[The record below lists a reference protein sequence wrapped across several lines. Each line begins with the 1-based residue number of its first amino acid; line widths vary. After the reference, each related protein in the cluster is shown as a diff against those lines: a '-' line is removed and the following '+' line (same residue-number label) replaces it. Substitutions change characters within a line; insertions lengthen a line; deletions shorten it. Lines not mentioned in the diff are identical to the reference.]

1 MNSVSINVYINWL
14 DDIVHQCIN
23 TYYSTVNNFDKKD
36 TKEESMF
43 KGGASVRI
51 SKYKSILQNA
61 TFLIGPKKICNY
73 KS

>member
-1 MNSVSINVYINWL
+1 MTSVSINAYINWL

-23 TYYSTVNNFDKKD
+23 TYYSTINNFDKKY
-36 TKEESMF
+36 TKEDSMF
-43 KGGASVRI
+43 KGGDCVRI

-61 TFLIGPKKICNY
+61 TFQIGPKKICNY

>member
-1 MNSVSINVYINWL
+1 MTSVSINVYINWL

-36 TKEESMF
+36 IKEDSIF
-43 KGGASVRI
+43 NSGDCVRT

-61 TFLIGPKKICNY
+61 TFQIGPKKICNY